1 MSGRVVED
9 TGRPFSF
16 SHAHGRNKKSHTQ
29 RPQAAPNLQTS
40 GPYCPA
46 KTVRNKKMFF
56 IRTQRSGV
64 HFGGHRR
71 WPAAGQAS
79 PLRRPR
85 AVAALPL
92 TTDAGTGAALLAQPA
107 SLVAPGQ
114 HLRSGRGGPWLF
126 GALALGYGP
135 DHVAE
140 DVAALGAD
148 FSVLGHDVRAS
159 RENASGEQLRIHH
172 RLCLRSVHH
181 RNRIPCGAAARSTR
195 P

>member
-1 MSGRVVED
+1 
-9 TGRPFSF
+9 
-16 SHAHGRNKKSHTQ
+16 
-29 RPQAAPNLQTS
+29 
-40 GPYCPA
+40 
-46 KTVRNKKMFF
+46 MFF

-79 PLRRPR
+79 SFRRPR

-107 SLVAPGQ
+107 PLIASGQ
-114 HLRSGRGGPWLF
+114 QLRCGRGGPLVLGGV
-126 GALALGYGP
+126 GALALGYRP
-135 DHVAE
+135 DHVSE
-140 DVAALGAD
+140 DAAALRAD

-159 RENASGEQLRIHH
+159 RKNASGEHLRIH
-172 RLCLRSVHH
+172 LRTCPRRAHH

>member
-1 MSGRVVED
+1 
-9 TGRPFSF
+9 
-16 SHAHGRNKKSHTQ
+16 
-29 RPQAAPNLQTS
+29 
-40 GPYCPA
+40 
-46 KTVRNKKMFF
+46 MFF

-79 PLRRPR
+79 PFRRQG

-92 TTDAGTGAALLAQPA
+92 TADAGTGAALLAQPA
-107 SLVAPGQ
+107 PLIAPGQ
-114 HLRSGRGGPWLF
+114 QPPFGRGGSWVFGGL
-126 GALALGYGP
+126 GALSLGYGP

-140 DVAALGAD
+140 DAAALRAD

-159 RENASGEQLRIHH
+159 RENASGEHLRIHH
-172 RLCLRSVHH
+172 RLCIRGAHH
-181 RNRIPCGAAARSTR
+181 RNRIPCAAAARSTR

>member
-1 MSGRVVED
+1 
-9 TGRPFSF
+9 
-16 SHAHGRNKKSHTQ
+16 
-29 RPQAAPNLQTS
+29 
-40 GPYCPA
+40 
-46 KTVRNKKMFF
+46 MFF

-85 AVAALPL
+85 AAAALPL

-107 SLVAPGQ
+107 PLIAPGQ

-140 DVAALGAD
+140 DAAALRAD

-159 RENASGEQLRIHH
+159 RKNASGEQQRIHL
-172 RLCLRSVHH
+172 RTCLRGVHH
-181 RNRIPCGAAARSTR
+181 RNRIPCGAAAHSTL